1 MPARIVRVAER
12 DRRPIEIDGVRQT
25 ALDGDALLVT
35 AGAWARAMSSRFG
48 EPIPLMVRGPQM
60 AVTEPLPYRIA
71 PVLGVS
77 SPLALETVYLRQV
90 TCGTIVFCGGNRG
103 PADLEAGRAHVGLEN
118 TLHQPPQP
126 RRLLPR
132 IVAVRIIRCGAAL
145 RAICLTICPSWARA
159 RRYPGC
165 FTHSASA
172 AQASRPAVGVVMTEL
187 IDTGRRSI
195 PADAARI
202 GHFAQQKAA

>member
-12 DRRPIEIDGVRQT
+12 ARRPIEIDGVRQM
-25 ALDGDALLVT
+25 ALDGDTLLLT

-48 EPIPLMVRGPQM
+48 EPVPLVVRGPQT

-90 TCGTIVFCGGNRG
+90 TCGTIVFGGGNRG
-103 PADLEAGRAHVGLEN
+103 PVDLEACRAHGGPEN
-118 TLHQPPQP
+118 TLHQAPQLQ
-126 RRLLPR
+126 RLLPG

-145 RAICLTICPSWARA
+145 RAICRTICSYGFEREDTRAVLRIRLLRHRLPGQRWA
-159 RRYPGC
+159 
-165 FTHSASA
+165 S
-172 AQASRPAVGVVMTEL
+172 
-187 IDTGRRSI
+187 
-195 PADAARI
+195 
-202 GHFAQQKAA
+202 